1 MGGKIKLEKKKLSLI
16 LVSALAIITL
26 LAGCGKEKATSTEG
40 QNTGNSKS
48 EKKII
53 VGTSPDYYPWCYTEA
68 GKLQGFEID
77 AWNEIGKKAGYDIEF
92 KQSKFSGLFGML
104 DAGQIDTVAHQIS
117 TTEERRK
124 KYDFTETYAYS
135 GYSFVVNKDK
145 DIKSLEDLKG
155 KKVGCTLGGN
165 GEKTL
170 KKLNEEKGL
179 NIKVLT
185 YDQTPMEKDVE
196 IGRLDAAWIGT
207 VKAKT
212 VIEKEKMDLKL
223 YDPKYVFEINQY
235 PFKKDGKN
243 KKMIEDINKAIK
255 DMMADGTMS
264 KLSQKWFK
272 LDITKKE

>member
-1 MGGKIKLEKKKLSLI
+1 MLKNKKISLI
-16 LVSALAIITL
+16 LMAILVVMTML
-26 LAGCGKEKATSTEG
+26 SGCGKEKTTSVEG
-40 QNTGNSKS
+40 NNTKIDKNA
-48 EKKII
+48 KKII
-53 VGTSPDYYPWCYTEA
+53 VGTSPDYYPWCYTEE
-68 GKLQGFEID
+68 GNLKGFEID
-77 AWNEIGKKAGYDIEF
+77 VWNEIGKRAGYEIQF

-135 GYSFVVNKDK
+135 GYSFVVKKDK
-145 DIKSLEDLKG
+145 NIKDLDDFKD
-155 KKVGCTLGGN
+155 KKIGCTLGGN

-170 KKLNEEKGL
+170 KKLNEEKSL

-223 YDPKYVFEINQY
+223 YDPKYVFEVNQY
-235 PFKKDGKN
+235 PFRKDEKN
-243 KKMIEDINKAIK
+243 KKKLEDINKAIK
-255 DMMADGTMS
+255 DMMSDGTMS
-264 KLSQKWFK
+264 KLSIKWFK
-272 LDITKKE
+272 LDITNKE

>member
-1 MGGKIKLEKKKLSLI
+1 MKNKKISLV
-16 LVSALAIITL
+16 LVSILAIMVVL
-26 LAGCGKEKATSTEG
+26 GSCGKKNTTSTEDKG
-40 QNTGNSKS
+40 TDSDKNA
-48 EKKII
+48 KKII
-53 VGTSPDYYPWCYTEA
+53 VGTSPDYYPWCYTEE

-77 AWNEIGKKAGYDIEF
+77 VWNEIGKRAGYDIQF

-135 GYSFVVNKDK
+135 GYSFVVKKDK
-145 DIKSLEDLKG
+145 NIKSLEDFKD
-155 KKVGCTLGGN
+155 KKIGCTLGGN

-170 KKLNEEKGL
+170 KKLNEEKSL

-223 YDPKYVFEINQY
+223 YDPKYVFEVNQY
-235 PFKKDGKN
+235 PFKKDEKN
-243 KKMIEDINKAIK
+243 RKKLQDINKTIK
-255 DMMADGTMS
+255 EMMTDGTMK
-264 KLSQKWFK
+264 KLSEKWFK